1 MAFSKILLALSVL
14 SGALAAPV
22 AEPAPMPAHDFDDLL
37 TNSTLRE
44 LVRRA
49 TGTNYNQNYIAGG
62 ANVQYTP
69 NQSAG
74 SYSVTWNTNADFVVG
89 LGWQTGD
96 AT

>member
-1 MAFSKILLALSVL
+1 MLAAAIIL
-14 SGALAAPV
+14 GAVASTYAAPV
-22 AEPAPMPAHDFDDLL
+22 AAPF
-37 TNSTLRE
+37 E
-44 LVRRA
+44 IERRA
-49 TGTNYNQNYIAGG
+49 SAVNYNQNYIAGG

-74 SYSVTWNTNADFVVG
+74 SFGVTWNTNGDFVVG